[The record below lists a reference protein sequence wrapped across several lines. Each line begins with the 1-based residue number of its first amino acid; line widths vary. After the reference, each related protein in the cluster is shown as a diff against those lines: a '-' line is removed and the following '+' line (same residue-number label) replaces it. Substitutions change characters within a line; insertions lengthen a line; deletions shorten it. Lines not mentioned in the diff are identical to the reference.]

1 MEKDEI
7 SIALNGA
14 FQKLLERD
22 IHLLEINANER
33 SISHRFAIYL
43 EPYFAEWD
51 VDCEYNR
58 NHDDIKRLRLEQ
70 RIPSDDDLDAVT
82 VFPDIIVHRRSTDE
96 NLLVIEMKKS
106 TSSEDDGYDL
116 KKLSAFK
123 KELSY
128 KYAVFMRLRTNAV
141 DPGLDILEFL

>member
-1 MEKDEI
+1 MTLSDSNWKDEQHQMMI
-7 SIALNGA
+7 WM
-14 FQKLLERD
+14 LLR
-22 IHLLEINANER
+22 
-33 SISHRFAIYL
+33 
-43 EPYFAEWD
+43 YFLTSSFI
-51 VDCEYNR
+51 VD
-58 NHDDIKRLRLEQ
+58 RL
-70 RIPSDDDLDAVT
+70 T
-82 VFPDIIVHRRSTDE
+82 K